1 MNQKAFAIF
10 VGAIMIL
17 SAFAGFL
24 LRGGEEVQP
33 AVEKAPS
40 LETFGVGDHP
50 VDWSF
55 GGLGD
60 VLQMCP
66 EGTVQAYWVDLDKSE
81 NLTEAARA
89 ALPQL
94 KDILDRKVY
103 PAKIERVAVS
113 YFNKTWVEFHW
124 IRPFRVGYEGPM
136 VPYPPRD
143 RSPFMMIPINAD
155 FSVVMGQPTL
165 FGPQKALKSVLDV
178 ILGGLA
184 TDGFTLPQDEQADLQ
199 LAALGEAKGAPLGG
213 GYREFYLGVNA
224 TERGYFLKAKCLR
237 PEGGAVER
245 LKKISSQYGYGTY
258 PELAELKAG
267 AGYGLALSTGGG
279 VTEVSGFVEPT
290 RLKDGLTA
298 FMAP

>member
-33 AVEKAPS
+33 AVEQAPS

-55 GGLGD
+55 SGLGD

-66 EGTVQAYWVDLDKSE
+66 EGTVQAYWVDLGKSQ

-89 ALPQL
+89 VLPQL
-94 KDILDRKVY
+94 KEIQDRNVY
-103 PAKIERVAVS
+103 PRSSKIERVAVT

-143 RSPFMMIPINAD
+143 RNPFMMIPINAD
-155 FSVVMGQPTL
+155 YSVVMGQPTL

-178 ILGGLA
+178 IMGGLA

-199 LAALGEAKGAPLGG
+199 LAALGGAKGAPLGG
-213 GYREFYLGVNA
+213 GYKEFYLGVNV
-224 TERGYFLKAKCLR
+224 TESGNFLKAKCLR
-237 PEGGAVER
+237 PEGGAAER
-245 LKKISSQYGYGTY
+245 LKKISSQYG
-258 PELAELKAG
+258 
-267 AGYGLALSTGGG
+267 LALSTRGG
-279 VTEVSGFVEPT
+279 VTEVSGLVEPT